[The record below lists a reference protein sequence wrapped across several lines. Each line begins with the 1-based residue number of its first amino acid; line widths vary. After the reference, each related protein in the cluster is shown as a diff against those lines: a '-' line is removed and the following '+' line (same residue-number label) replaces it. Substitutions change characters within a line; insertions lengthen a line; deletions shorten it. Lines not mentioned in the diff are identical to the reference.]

1 MVNALPSG
9 RCTLLLNSFVLK
21 GHHLGFNL
29 TPFCVLKKSPS
40 FYELWPGRLLLR
52 NKVVSTLQVS
62 LLLNFS
68 RAAYVV
74 SSYGLACFGRLFII
88 HIVL

>member
-1 MVNALPSG
+1 MLALPSG

-29 TPFCVLKKSPS
+29 LFCVLKKSPS

-52 NKVVSTLQVS
+52 NKVRV
-62 LLLNFS
+62 NP
-68 RAAYVV
+68 
-74 SSYGLACFGRLFII
+74 SSFFTAQFFQGCLCCIES
-88 HIVL
+88 